1 LFDLL
6 SRLRDPAIFQG
17 NLKKRNYYEG
27 WYFKQVDPR
36 GVIRLSVIP
45 GISLTEKDNHA
56 FVQVFD
62 GLRVKSHYVSYPI
75 ESFKPEKDPFGIRIG
90 DNRFSLS
97 GMELNIEGDVS
108 VNGSLSYSDNSL
120 FQGSWIMRGIMGRYG
135 YVPFLETYH
144 GLVSMDHTVNGSV
157 TINGEKQIFNGAHGY
172 IEKDWGASFPQ
183 SWIWMQGNC
192 FIEEKTSL
200 MISIAVIPWLG
211 SSFIGHIAVFR
222 VNGEILNLSTY
233 SGGKITKLEKTVA
246 GVKLKIET
254 RKYALLVNSVGGE
267 VVNLKSPEKGVMT
280 GRTVES
286 LSSTIEVSLHNK
298 SDNRLLFKGI
308 SSGAGL
314 EVMDERELLIKG
326 LKLR

>member
-1 LFDLL
+1 LFDIF
-6 SRLRDPAIFQG
+6 SRLRDPSIFQG

-36 GVIRLSVIP
+36 SASRLSVIP
-45 GISLTEKDNHA
+45 GISLTDKGKHA
-56 FVQVFD
+56 FIQVFD
-62 GLRVKSHYVSYPI
+62 GLGVKSYYLSYPI
-75 ESFKPEKDPFGIRIG
+75 ESFKPEKDPFCVRIG
-90 DNRFSLS
+90 DSKFSLS

-108 VNGSLSYSDNSL
+108 VNGSLSYSNHSL
-120 FQGSWIMRGIMGRYG
+120 FHGSGIMRGIMGWYG

-144 GLVSMDHTVNGSV
+144 GLVSMDHIVNGSV
-157 TINGEKQIFNGAHGY
+157 TINGEKQTFSGAHGY

-222 VNGEILNLSTY
+222 VNDKLLNLSTY
-233 SGGKITKLEKTVA
+233 SGGKVKELEKTAA
-246 GVKLKIET
+246 GVRLKIET
-254 RKYALLVNSVGGE
+254 QKYALLVNAIGGE

-286 LSSTIEVSLHNK
+286 LSSTIEVSLLNK
-298 SDNRLLFKGI
+298 SDNKLIYTGK

-314 EVMDERELLIKG
+314 EIMDERNLLIKG
-326 LKLR
+326 LKLS